1 MSPYRINARREPL
14 DHSWRGMA
22 VAAALGLVGAAMVV
36 TGLACGAAPTP
47 AQGAELGAWGT
58 ADGFCTARA
67 TTRAQ
72 DDACRDMLRKLFCAD
87 GGDLNSGCAHVRM
100 SDGGAP

>member
-1 MSPYRINARREPL
+1 
-14 DHSWRGMA
+14 
-22 VAAALGLVGAAMVV
+22 MVIV
-36 TGLACGAAPTP
+36 GLACGAAPTP

>member
-1 MSPYRINARREPL
+1 MSRPIDY
-14 DHSWRGMA
+14 DWRGFA
-22 VAAALGLVGAAMVV
+22 VSAALGLVGAAMVV

-47 AQGAELGAWGT
+47 AQGADLSGWGA
-58 ADGFCTARA
+58 ADQFCTARA
-67 TTRAQ
+67 ADRAQ

-100 SDGGAP
+100 SDGGVP